1 MQTRLMDRVVSRLSP
16 FINIT
21 RRSAWLLLSLSV
33 SSIASADT
41 LSSLAVLAFDEPSIQ
56 SAIADQQAAR
66 ARQQQALGALLPQIN
81 ATANTQANQRTYET
95 RNSPFLSE
103 EKDRYNSHSWQVNL
117 TQPLWRYNL
126 WADKA
131 QAKAQFNQAQFQLTA
146 IEQNTLAK
154 LSEAWFELLMARDQ
168 VLFSQAQE
176 RTATEQQRM
185 VERGLSVGLYGLPDQ
200 QEALSKLYQAQSDTF
215 AAQQEVSIKQA
226 ALSTLIGSHSVALPH
241 LDLAAGNGHLSSV
254 FDQYPLAK
262 WLTMVEAT
270 NADIQGAY
278 YAQEAARE
286 EVGKQVA
293 GYLPSVDIVASY
305 GSNSQAIGG
314 FPGQNGYD
322 IGQHYVGLQANWG
335 LWSSGVQTAKVKEM
349 HARLYKAEQVLETAK
364 RSARFNT
371 QQAWYNAQIGLAKQ
385 HSAEQDIQAAHSRL
399 QASQQGQHLGLK
411 FSLDSLQAQQ
421 QLATAQR
428 DYKKAVY
435 QQLLAFIK
443 LQVQASLLTPKD
455 ILRVDALFNDAIKAE
470 TP

>member
-21 RRSAWLLLSLSV
+21 RRSAWLLCSLGV
-33 SSIASADT
+33 SGFSQADT

-56 SAIADQQAAR
+56 SAIADQHVAR

-154 LSEAWFELLMARDQ
+154 LSEAWFDLLIARDQ
-168 VLFSQAQE
+168 MIFSQAQE
-176 RTATEQQRM
+176 RTATEQKRM

-215 AAQQEVSIKQA
+215 AAQQEVAIKQA
-226 ALSTLIGSHSVALPH
+226 ALSTLIGAHTVTLPH
-241 LDLAAGNGHLSSV
+241 LNIAIGNSKTLPLVEQHSLAT
-254 FDQYPLAK
+254 
-262 WLTMVEAT
+262 WLTMVEAS
-270 NADIQGAY
+270 NADIKGAY
-278 YAQEAARE
+278 YAQEVARE
-286 EVGKQVA
+286 EVGKQLA
-293 GYLPSVDIVASY
+293 GYLPSIDIVASY
-305 GSNSQAIGG
+305 GANSQAVGG
-314 FPGQNGYD
+314 FPAQNGYD

-349 HARLYKAEQVLETAK
+349 NARLFKAEQALETAK
-364 RSARFNT
+364 RNARFNT
-371 QQAWYNAQIGLAKQ
+371 QQAWYNAQIGSAKQ
-385 HSAEQDIQAAHSRL
+385 RSTEQDIQAAQSRL
-399 QASQQGQHLGLK
+399 QANQQGQQLGLK

-443 LQVQASLLTPKD
+443 LQVQASLLTSKD